1 MKLHTVQALRAIAAS
16 LVILD
21 HALLELTHDDLES
34 SVTHIAWTLGNTG
47 VYLFFVM
54 SGFIMV
60 YICWDDF
67 GRRSAV
73 ANFLRRRFIRIVPLY
88 WLATL
93 AAFAYHRV
101 SETHGAHAGLPDLVY
116 SFAFIPYSG
125 ADGNWA
131 PILPQGWTLN
141 YEVMFYLIFAMG
153 LSFPR
158 QIALTAVA
166 VSLGGFVIIGPF
178 LANDA
183 LRYLASPIVLWFLM
197 GMGLAAVW
205 RWKGFVEPAFLARTA
220 KILEPLGDASY
231 STYLAH
237 GVILTVL
244 LRAWM
249 RLVGAPSVW
258 IVPVSLVV
266 ATLAGLAI
274 HLIIEKP
281 VLRIATNVASP
292 SKKIAVKPE
301 FHGTG

>member
-1 MKLHTVQALRAIAAS
+1 
-16 LVILD
+16 
-21 HALLELTHDDLES
+21 
-34 SVTHIAWTLGNTG
+34 
-47 VYLFFVM
+47 
-54 SGFIMV
+54 
-60 YICWDDF
+60 
-67 GRRSAV
+67 
-73 ANFLRRRFIRIVPLY
+73 
-88 WLATL
+88 
-93 AAFAYHRV
+93 
-101 SETHGAHAGLPDLVY
+101 
-116 SFAFIPYSG
+116 
-125 ADGNWA
+125 
-131 PILPQGWTLN
+131 
-141 YEVMFYLIFAMG
+141 
-153 LSFPR
+153 
-158 QIALTAVA
+158 
-166 VSLGGFVIIGPF
+166 
-178 LANDA
+178 
-183 LRYLASPIVLWFLM
+183 
-197 GMGLAAVW
+197 
-205 RWKGFVEPAFLARTA
+205 VEPAFLARTA